1 MDTYEWKAE
10 RVRYLLDAKAAFTVS
25 HGDRTVGVVGSE
37 RGWSMSG
44 WRGGR
49 MESTVDIRD
58 GACRSTSPLA
68 ERMGAS
74 IMEGLAD
81 EAEAAARILSVWGLD
96 PAKADEIRV
105 AS

>member
-1 MDTYEWKAE
+1 
-10 RVRYLLDAKAAFTVS
+10 
-25 HGDRTVGVVGSE
+25 
-37 RGWSMSG
+37 
-44 WRGGR
+44 
-49 MESTVDIRD
+49 VDIRD